1 MLAIPRSLSLFICL
15 SLALACKSQK
25 AQPPAPAAAP
35 APVAAAPAPE
45 KPRIG
50 LVLGLGGRGDQSF
63 NDSALR
69 GLELWAGGLKYEG
82 GGYKPATPEELKA
95 SLGPELAQREPPITP
110 LGITPTV
117 LQSQVAE
124 DYEPNLRLMMDQDV
138 PLTIA
143 VGFMLENA
151 VEVTAQRH
159 PDKQFLFVDSPL
171 FNAAN
176 EPYSL
181 PNVRAVT
188 YRAEEGCFLAGAL
201 AGLATKGGKIGF
213 VGGMEIP
220 LVKQYEAGF
229 RAGVAATNPK
239 AMVVSSYTGSFT
251 NFAMG
256 KQVGQDIVLKGADV
270 IFAAAG
276 VDGLG
281 AIQAVKEA
289 RDTGKE
295 LFVIGVDSDQFH
307 LAPKAMLTTVLKRV
321 DLTIYES
328 VRDRL
333 QGRFK
338 AGLLSLGVK
347 ESGIAL
353 APVRLDFPGKE
364 EALRKVEELKAKII
378 AGEIQIPT
386 HPSQLQDKSTARP

>member
-1 MLAIPRSLSLFICL
+1 
-15 SLALACKSQK
+15 
-25 AQPPAPAAAP
+25 
-35 APVAAAPAPE
+35 
-45 KPRIG
+45 
-50 LVLGLGGRGDQSF
+50 
-63 NDSALR
+63 
-69 GLELWAGGLKYEG
+69 
-82 GGYKPATPEELKA
+82 
-95 SLGPELAQREPPITP
+95 
-110 LGITPTV
+110 
-117 LQSQVAE
+117 
-124 DYEPNLRLMMDQDV
+124 
-138 PLTIA
+138 
-143 VGFMLENA
+143 MLEPA

-188 YRAEEGCFLAGAL
+188 YRAEEGCYLAGAL

-239 AMVVSSYTGSFT
+239 ATVVSSYTGSFT

-289 RDTGKE
+289 RDAGKE
-295 LFVIGVDSDQFH
+295 IFVIGVDSDQFH

-321 DLTIYES
+321 DLTIYEG
-328 VRDRL
+328 VRDQV
-333 QGRFK
+333 QG
-338 AGLLSLGVK
+338 
-347 ESGIAL
+347 
-353 APVRLDFPGKE
+353 
-364 EALRKVEELKAKII
+364 
-378 AGEIQIPT
+378 QI
-386 HPSQLQDKSTARP
+386 

>member
-1 MLAIPRSLSLFICL
+1 M
-15 SLALACKSQK
+15 LACKSQN
-25 AQPPAPAAAP
+25 AEPAASSQAPAPAAA
-35 APVAAAPAPE
+35 APVAE

-50 LVLGLGGRGDQSF
+50 LVLGLGGRGDHAF

-69 GLELWAGGLKYEG
+69 GLELWAAGLKYEG
-82 GGYKPATPEELKA
+82 TGYKPATPEELQA
-95 SLGPELAQREPPITP
+95 SLGPELARRDPAITP
-110 LGITPTV
+110 LGITPSI

-124 DYEPNLRLMMDQDV
+124 DYEPNLQ
-138 PLTIA
+138 LTVEQGVALTVA

-151 VEVTAQRH
+151 VEVVAQRH
-159 PDKQFLFVDSPL
+159 PKQRFLFVDSPL
-171 FNAAN
+171 LTPAN

-201 AGLATKGGKIGF
+201 AGLATKEGKIGF

-229 RAGVAATNPK
+229 RAGVASTNPK
-239 AMVVSSYTGSFT
+239 ATVVANYTGSFT
-251 NFAMG
+251 NFAAG
-256 KQVGQDIVLKGADV
+256 KQVGQDLVTKGMDV
-270 IFAAAG
+270 IFSAAG

-289 RDTGKE
+289 SEAGRAV
-295 LFVIGVDSDQFH
+295 FVIGVDSDQFH

-321 DLTIYES
+321 DLTIYEGI
-328 VRDRL
+328 RDQV
-333 QGRFK
+333 QGRFHG
-338 AGLLSLGVK
+338 GLVSMGLK
-347 ESGIAL
+347 EGGIAL

-364 EALRKVEELKAKII
+364 EALSKVEALKAKII
-378 AGEIQIPT
+378 AGELEVPT
-386 HPSQLQDKSTARP
+386 P